1 MLLPFTLRARASTQR
16 INSYPQ
22 KLSTGGTFMTT
33 RPRFTL
39 LLDKRGTLT
48 AQSPSGA
55 HRDPLRRVGRGV
67 LVAIGIALCIMPDAG
82 GSIPKQYVSYK
93 EYAYYAL
100 GYNTEQY
107 KCLSILWGKES
118 AWNPAAVGNLNGTH
132 RVYGIPQGKSEW
144 LKDQD
149 GYTQIQWG
157 LKYIGNR
164 YGEPCIALDHWKAK
178 GWH

>member
-1 MLLPFTLRARASTQR
+1 MKRHTALTSTYV
-16 INSYPQ
+16 NE
-22 KLSTGGTFMTT
+22 
-33 RPRFTL
+33 
-39 LLDKRGTLT
+39 LDSDGTLT
-48 AQSPSGA
+48 AQSLSKA

-82 GSIPKQYVSYK
+82 GSIPNQYISYK

-100 GYNTEQY
+100 GYNLKEY
-107 KCLSILWGKES
+107 KCLSILYGKES
-118 AWNPAAVGNLNGTH
+118 AWNPRAVNGSH
-132 RVYGIPQGKSEW
+132 YGIPQGRSEW

-157 LKYIGNR
+157 LNYIGHR
-164 YGEPCIALDHWKAK
+164 YGEPCIALAHWRAK